1 MRKRVWFKILPF
13 FWTGRIKREFIVIRR
28 IGSPVTNSMR
38 VVLIRIVELDSLRRL
53 MLEIDIIKVGVV
65 DGHFANVIT

>member
-1 MRKRVWFKILPF
+1 
-13 FWTGRIKREFIVIRR
+13 
-28 IGSPVTNSMR
+28 MR